1 MKDEDGETVAVASD
15 ANEKSAASGQT
26 TTSGDSGST
35 GGGNAVKPA
44 KNDAKSANGAGNTA
58 KKTYDGPRKEF
69 KKRYD
74 GGGFLVFVL
83 MFKNAFLKYSQCGS
97 FGSVGNFIGK
107 RISFI

>member
-44 KNDAKSANGAGNTA
+44 KNRCKICKWCRNNMQKKHMTDHGKS
-58 KKTYDGPRKEF
+58 
-69 KKRYD
+69 
-74 GGGFLVFVL
+74 L
-83 MFKNAFLKYSQCGS
+83 KNVMMAVALAEVK
-97 FGSVGNFIGK
+97 NPII
-107 RISFI
+107 RM

>member
-44 KNDAKSANGAGNTA
+44 KNEQNLQMVQEILQKKHTTDHGKS
-58 KKTYDGPRKEF
+58 
-69 KKRYD
+69 
-74 GGGFLVFVL
+74 L
-83 MFKNAFLKYSQCGS
+83 KNVMMAVALAEVK
-97 FGSVGNFIGK
+97 NPII
-107 RISFI
+107 RM

>member
-58 KKTYDGPRKEF
+58 KKHMTDHGKS
-69 KKRYD
+69 
-74 GGGFLVFVL
+74 L
-83 MFKNAFLKYSQCGS
+83 KNVMMAVALAEVK
-97 FGSVGNFIGK
+97 NPII
-107 RISFI
+107 RM